1 MVTKASDQVQADARE
16 RSTEYRAAYDR
27 LGELHERGELSEAD
41 LQKFAAH
48 GEIDE
53 TSIALSLLCRIRI
66 EIIERTLVH
75 GHTDQIL
82 VLAKSIGLSWA
93 TTKAI
98 LLLGMTA
105 KERSKYFI
113 EHANA
118 MYSKLQQETARK
130 AVEFYRLRDRAAG
143 RATR

>member
-1 MVTKASDQVQADARE
+1 MQGSDQPN
-16 RSTEYRAAYDR
+16 
-27 LGELHERGELSEAD
+27 
-41 LQKFAAH
+41 
-48 GEIDE
+48 
-53 TSIALSLLCRIRI
+53 I
-66 EIIERTLVH
+66 EQRMPGYKSCIIEVVERALVH

-105 KERSKYFI
+105 KERPEHFI

-118 MYSKLQQETARK
+118 MYSKLRQDTARK
-130 AVEFYRLRDRAAG
+130 AVEFYRLRERTAG
-143 RATR
+143 PQAR